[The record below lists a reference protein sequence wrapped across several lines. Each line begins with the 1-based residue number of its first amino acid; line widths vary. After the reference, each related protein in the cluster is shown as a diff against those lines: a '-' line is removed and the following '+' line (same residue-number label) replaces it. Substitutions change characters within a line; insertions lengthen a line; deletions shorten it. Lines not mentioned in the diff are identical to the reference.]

1 MQGENFTKPTVQF
14 NVNGSRSQ
22 PRLNSGQSMIPRGIL
37 QNKSNKN
44 YDILD
49 LEQHGDYGKISQLPP
64 RRSRSTTPS
73 RGSRPRSFEM
83 LPFISQI
90 PKSVARTS
98 SMRHSSND
106 VRFASKSAGSKP
118 PINPRSTQKG
128 VLRVVSSAQNSPS
141 RIPRRKSIVSSMDEL
156 NRRES
161 SISPD
166 RNFKRAV
173 SMPRRSSR
181 NISPVTK
188 DGNTKSEFVKSPRRI
203 LKPTT
208 LSPIL
213 GTPNK
218 DSDASE
224 SQPKTEKSPS
234 KIPLTVLT
242 VARLTTKMSSKSI
255 SRELSPSKS
264 HLNSKSNSRV
274 SSRDPSPSKSH
285 LNSRSNSRVGSR
297 DPSPS
302 KQKID
307 KIINVKKIE
316 TKKPK
321 TTPITVSR
329 SLTRTAPKKTIE
341 STKND
346 LSLKRTSTIKKSVSS
361 TAVDKTKSSG
371 LKKTSSFRNENPE
384 KAKKEGSST
393 KKEPSTLKKEPSN
406 LKREPSNLKKEPP
419 ITRENSNLKKELGNL
434 KRESSS
440 QKIPSVLSK
449 RKSEENMMKKLEKKN
464 SFRNEKIE
472 EGEKSKE
479 EPEKDKFEKLIPMTK
494 NNVVSMTTA
503 AITAQPVQITTT
515 LTNQIPLGKSQS
527 SGHLLKQPVEK
538 QEEEGNT
545 SVVSDSI
552 LEKAQKLNE
561 DVQKT
566 VSDTKTVVKDITS
579 DIKKVESD
587 LNKNVVA
594 EEAPIA
600 QKKLPAPVE
609 KRDSFKSV
617 NEKSLKKSDTKND
630 INNGKKTPV
639 PTKVIEKDTKDNQM
653 VAQPAVE
660 ADVSVVQNTKGST
673 SDDSSAN
680 NIHPIKNKGND
691 MVEQVSVSSISVPP
705 DVELESGNK
714 NIGMDRKSMEE
725 KPINDFAESVLED
738 DR

>member
-1 MQGENFTKPTVQF
+1 MQGENFTKPSVQF
-14 NVNGSRSQ
+14 NVNGSGSQ
-22 PRLNSGQSMIPRGIL
+22 PRLNSSQSMIPRGIL
-37 QNKSNKN
+37 QNKTNNNSS
-44 YDILD
+44 DILD
-49 LEQHGDYGKISQLPP
+49 LEQYENYGKISYLPP

-73 RGSRPRSFEM
+73 RGTRPRSFEM

-98 SMRHSSND
+98 SMRHSTND

-118 PINPRSTQKG
+118 PINPRSNQKG
-128 VLRVVSSAQNSPS
+128 VLRVVTSAQNSPS
-141 RIPRRKSIVSSMDEL
+141 KIPRRKSIVSSMDGL

-166 RNFKRAV
+166 RDLKRAV
-173 SMPRRSSR
+173 SMPRRGSR
-181 NISPVTK
+181 TISPTTK

-218 DSDASE
+218 DSDPNE
-224 SQPKTEKSPS
+224 IQPKTENTQKSPS

-242 VARLTTKMSSKSI
+242 VARLTTKV
-255 SRELSPSKS
+255 
-264 HLNSKSNSRV
+264 NSKNN
-274 SSRDPSPSKSH
+274 SRDPSPSKSR
-285 LNSRSNSRVGSR
+285 LGSKSNSRVGSR
-297 DPSPS
+297 EPSPS
-302 KQKID
+302 KPKID
-307 KIINVKKIE
+307 KIINVKKFDN
-316 TKKPK
+316 KKAK

-329 SLTRTAPKKTIE
+329 SLTRTASKKPTIEAPKK
-341 STKND
+341 D
-346 LSLKRTSTIKKSVSS
+346 LQLKRTSTIKKSVSS

-371 LKKTSSFRNENPE
+371 LKKTSSFRKENPE
-384 KAKKEGSST
+384 GAKKEVAST
-393 KKEPSTLKKEPSN
+393 KKEPSTLKREPSN

-419 ITRENSNLKKELGNL
+419 IKRENSNLKKESANL

-464 SFRNEKIE
+464 SFKNEKIE
-472 EGEKSKE
+472 EVEKQKE
-479 EPEKDKFEKLIPMTK
+479 EPEEKFEKLIPMTK

-527 SGHLLKQPVEK
+527 SSHLLKGSTEK
-538 QEEEGNT
+538 QEDEGRT
-545 SVVSDSI
+545 SVTSDSI
-552 LEKAQKLNE
+552 LQKAQKIE
-561 DVQKT
+561 EGVQKT
-566 VSDTKTVVKDITS
+566 LSEAKTLVKDITS

-587 LNKNVVA
+587 LNKN
-594 EEAPIA
+594 EEAQKA
-600 QKKLPAPVE
+600 QKKLPAPIE

-617 NEKSLKKSDTKND
+617 NEKSLKKSDTKMD
-630 INNGKKTPV
+630 VNNGKKTPV
-639 PTKVIEKDTKDNQM
+639 PSKVIVKDTNENQM
-653 VAQPAVE
+653 VTQPAVE
-660 ADVSVVQNTKGST
+660 ADVSVVQ
-673 SDDSSAN
+673 
-680 NIHPIKNKGND
+680 KNKGSSGDTSDNKLNSIKSKGNE
-691 MVEQVSVSSISVPP
+691 MVEKVSVSSISVPP

-725 KPINDFAESVLED
+725 KPINDIAESVVVD

>member
-1 MQGENFTKPTVQF
+1 
-14 NVNGSRSQ
+14 
-22 PRLNSGQSMIPRGIL
+22 MIPRGIL

-49 LEQHGDYGKISQLPP
+49 LEQYENYGKISYLPP

-73 RGSRPRSFEM
+73 RGTRPRSFEM

-106 VRFASKSAGSKP
+106 VRFAASKSAGSKP

-141 RIPRRKSIVSSMDEL
+141 RIPRRKSVVSSMDGL

-166 RNFKRAV
+166 RDFKRAV
-173 SMPRRSSR
+173 SMPRRGSYR
-181 NISPVTK
+181 NISPSTK
-188 DGNTKSEFVKSPRRI
+188 EGSIKSEFVKSPRRI

-218 DSDASE
+218 DSDPNGIE
-224 SQPKTEKSPS
+224 SQPKTEKTENSEKSPS
-234 KIPLTVLT
+234 KIPLTILT
-242 VARLTTKMSSKSI
+242 VARLSTKVNAK
-255 SRELSPSKS
+255 
-264 HLNSKSNSRV
+264 NA
-274 SSRDPSPSKSH
+274 SRDPSPSKSR
-285 LNSRSNSRVGSR
+285 LGSKSNSRVGSR
-297 DPSPS
+297 EPSPS
-302 KQKID
+302 KPKVD
-307 KIINVKKIE
+307 KIINVKKFDS
-316 TKKPK
+316 KKAK

-329 SLTRTAPKKTIE
+329 SLTRIASKKPTTNQIE
-341 STKND
+341 VTKKD
-346 LSLKRTSTIKKSVSS
+346 QTLKRPSTIKKSVSS
-361 TAVDKTKSSG
+361 TAVDKTKSAG
-371 LKKTSSFRNENPE
+371 IKKTSSFRNENPE
-384 KAKKEGSST
+384 GTKKEAAST
-393 KKEPSTLKKEPSN
+393 KKEPSTLKKEPSTLKKEPSN
-406 LKREPSNLKKEPP
+406 LKKEPA
-419 ITRENSNLKKELGNL
+419 IKRENSNLKKESGNL

-464 SFRNEKIE
+464 SFKNEKIE
-472 EGEKSKE
+472 EVEKPKE
-479 EPEKDKFEKLIPMTK
+479 EADEKFEKLIPMTK

-515 LTNQIPLGKSQS
+515 LTNQIPLGKTQS
-527 SGHLLKQPVEK
+527 SAHLLKGSVEK
-538 QEEEGNT
+538 TDDEGRS
-545 SVVSDSI
+545 SVISDSI
-552 LEKAQKLNE
+552 LEKAQKME
-561 DVQKT
+561 TDVHKM
-566 VSDTKTVVKDITS
+566 VSDAKTVVKDISS

-587 LNKNVVA
+587 LNKNSVGSD
-594 EEAPIA
+594 ETQKA
-600 QKKLPAPVE
+600 QNKLPAPIE

-617 NEKSLKKSDTKND
+617 NEKSLKKSDTKVD
-630 INNGKKTPV
+630 VNNSKKTPV
-639 PTKVIEKDTKDNQM
+639 PTKVNAKDTKENQM
-653 VAQPAVE
+653 VTQPAVE
-660 ADVSVVQNTKGST
+660 ADVSVVEKNKGSSSDT
-673 SDDSSAN
+673 SDV
-680 NIHPIKNKGND
+680 NINPIKSKGND
-691 MVEQVSVSSISVPP
+691 MVEKVSVSSISVPP

-725 KPINDFAESVLED
+725 KPINDMAESVVED